1 MTRYAVATLALLAL
15 GFQAEAAT
23 ITVTYSEDFSEK
35 LENDY
40 GDREGPILTDEI
52 IKDIERALD
61 RAGVDAERIEVVI
74 EDAKPNRPT
83 REQASAR
90 PGLDQFRSFGIGG
103 MTLTGKVFHLDGET
117 TSDVDIRYYQ
127 TDITQSQHVSTW
139 WDAGRASSRFAN
151 RVVDAITGED

>member
-1 MTRYAVATLALLAL
+1 MTRYVVASLALLAL
-15 GFQAEAAT
+15 TSQAEAAT
-23 ITVTYSEDFSEK
+23 ITGTYSEDFAEK

-52 IKDIERALD
+52 IEDIERALS

-74 EDAKPNRPT
+74 EDARPNRPT
-83 REQASAR
+83 RAQASAR
-90 PGLDQFRSFGIGG
+90 PGLDQFRSFGTGG
-103 MTLTGKVFHLDGET
+103 MELTGKVYHLDGET
-117 TSDVDIRYYQ
+117 ASDVELRYYQ

-139 WDAGRASSRFAN
+139 WDANRASSRFAN